1 MGMERVRRIETWARM
16 GYAAR
21 GIVYLLL
28 GWIALSSNKALST
41 GETVQAVKDLPG
53 GTALLVVLALGLFGY
68 GLFKIYSA
76 VVDLDGEGREPKG
89 LVVRVFR
96 AIGGAGYWVLSF
108 IAVKQLTSDRPSPV
122 EAGAASGSGGTQQ
135 EAAQEVAQA
144 AGGDVLLTVLGLGVL
159 AVAASQF
166 VIAFRAK
173 FMDHMP
179 GAPRI
184 AKPAGQVGYAARALV
199 MTIVGWF
206 VLQAGIDGERLRSF
220 GDALALVR
228 DANPLLFKGVA
239 AGLVLFAITSLI
251 MARYRQIAD
260 DDVVARLSGSLHRID
275 PRNLTSS

>member
-1 MGMERVRRIETWARM
+1 MGMERVRRIETWARL

-41 GETVQAVKDLPG
+41 GETVQAVKDMPG
-53 GTALLVVLALGLFGY
+53 GTVLLVVLALGLFGY

-96 AIGGAGYWVLSF
+96 AIGGAGYWALSY

-144 AGGDVLLTVLGLGVL
+144 AGGDMLLTLVGLGVL

-173 FMDHMP
+173 FMDDMP

-199 MTIVGWF
+199 LTIVGWF
-206 VLQAGIDGERLRSF
+206 ALQAGIDGERLRSF

-228 DANPLLFKGVA
+228 DANPLLFKAVA

-251 MARYRQIAD
+251 MARYRQIAN
-260 DDVVARLSGSLHRID
+260 DDVVARLSGSMHRID
-275 PRNLTSS
+275 PRNHASS

>member
-1 MGMERVRRIETWARM
+1 MGMERVRRIETWARL

-41 GETVQAVKDLPG
+41 GETVQAVDELPG
-53 GTALLVVLALGLFGY
+53 GTALLIVLALGLFGY

-76 VVDLDGEGREPKG
+76 LVDLDGEGREPKG

-96 AIGGAGYWVLSF
+96 AIGGVGYWVLSF
-108 IAVKQLTSDRPSPV
+108 IAVKQLTSDRPSAV

-144 AGGDVLLTVLGLGVL
+144 AGGDMLLVLIAIGVL

-173 FMDHMP
+173 FMDDMP
-179 GAPRI
+179 GAPAI
-184 AKPAGQVGYAARALV
+184 AKPAGQVGYAARAFIL
-199 MTIVGWF
+199 TIVGWF

-260 DDVVARLSGSLHRID
+260 DDVVARLSGSMHRID
-275 PRNLTSS
+275 PRNLASR